1 MRFLILAAGVALAG
15 CNPPAPQ
22 NQTANAAAPEP
33 AANETALPNETAAIG
48 NESAPVAGPLAGY
61 VGKYP
66 FDKVDGK
73 TFLEQ
78 SLVRSAVEGAVGD
91 AAIRE
96 WIFRKAG
103 PQAPI
108 AVVEGRLAAWGCETH
123 NCGPHQWT
131 VLMAPDGHDAQVC
144 YRPDGAD
151 KPDWYAGGAKIAR
164 TDPCPSGE

>member
-1 MRFLILAAGVALAG
+1 MRFLILAAGVVLAG
-15 CNPPAPQ
+15 CSADQPRANET
-22 NQTANAAAPEP
+22 TANLAAPEP
-33 AANETALPNETAAIG
+33 AANQSAAGNETA
-48 NESAPVAGPLAGY
+48 SVTGPLAGY

-66 FDKVDGK
+66 FDKLDGK
-73 TFLEQ
+73 TFFEQ
-78 SLVRSAVEGAVGD
+78 PLVRSAVEGAVGD

-108 AVVEGRLAAWGCETH
+108 AVVEGRLAAWGCEAH

-131 VLMAPDGHDAQVC
+131 VLVAPDGHDAQVC
-144 YRPDGAD
+144 YQPDGAD
-151 KPDWYAGGAKIAR
+151 KPVWYAGGEKIAR